1 MKVKFVHPIW
11 TNLPSF
17 AALIV
22 LVVAIFTNGPFPASV
37 AIHFGIG
44 GKPNAY
50 GSPWS
55 VFGLIIGISVLFIAI
70 SVIIDELWARQE
82 NNKDVQLVFPAG

>member
-55 VFGLIIGISVLFIAI
+55 VFGLIIGISVLFGHHRRT
-70 SVIIDELWARQE
+70 LGKTGK
-82 NNKDVQLVFPAG
+82 NKDVQLVFPAG